1 MENVKNFLEKLE
13 KFSEGFERKDVTL
26 DEIRYNRISEKNSY
40 GELPD
45 EEVYIKQEKDLMK
58 RLHQEDENMIYFET
72 DTSQALKKPNYYVPQ
87 MEFHKGIVDNDFKRK
102 DSLYIDVFRFK
113 ALGLENVFRQMEEE
127 FSFFAITRIYKDE
140 WDKMVV
146 VRDKYEKET
155 QEVIMELDRWAQ
167 ECFREHKCFS
177 VIC

>member
-45 EEVYIKQEKDLMK
+45 EEVYIKQEKDLIE
-58 RLHQEDENMIYFET
+58 RLRQEDENMIYFET
-72 DTSQALKKPNYYVPQ
+72 ETSQALKKPNYYVPK
-87 MEFHKGIVDNDFKRK
+87 MEFHKGIVDDDFKRE

-113 ALGLENVFRQMEEE
+113 ALGLENVFRQMEKD

-140 WDKMVV
+140 WGKMVV
-146 VRDKYEKET
+146 ARDKYDKET
-155 QEVIMELDRWAQ
+155 QEVIMELDKWAQ
-167 ECFREHKCFS
+167 ECFKEHKCFS